1 MLRRLLRRPGI
12 PWTFQLFSTMTFN
25 AVPFMEP
32 SQDFIK
38 AGSTEIWEYIN
49 PNHDAHPMHVHLVN
63 FQVLNRQPIDAA
75 GYQAQYER
83 WIDGRRKPADLP
95 VLEDYITGPPIPPE
109 PDEALSYKDTVK
121 SYPERVTR
129 IIIPDIYP
137 PTDPS
142 ASIPGSG
149 AELPATYIHH
159 CHLLEHEDDDLMRP
173 WTIVRADD

>member
-1 MLRRLLRRPGI
+1 
-12 PWTFQLFSTMTFN
+12 MTFN